1 MVAIGASHGHPPAFR
16 IPLVGPE
23 GATATGPE
31 LELGEDDDEQRA
43 RALIRRLWVLSGVLE
58 VIYIGWI
65 LWEQTDE
72 WKREALKSRA
82 RGLVARVLKPCHNCA
97 ERRREVNRGIYEAA
111 EYLEAQ
117 EAQP

>member
-1 MVAIGASHGHPPAFR
+1 
-16 IPLVGPE
+16 VGPE
-23 GATATGPE
+23 RAPAVGPE
-31 LELGEDDDEQRA
+31 LELVEDDDEQRA
-43 RALIRRLWVLSGVLE
+43 RALIRRLWALSGVLE
-58 VIYIGWI
+58 VIYVGWI

-72 WKREALKSRA
+72 WKREVLKTRVRA
-82 RGLVARVLKPCHNCA
+82 LVAWVLKPCHNCA